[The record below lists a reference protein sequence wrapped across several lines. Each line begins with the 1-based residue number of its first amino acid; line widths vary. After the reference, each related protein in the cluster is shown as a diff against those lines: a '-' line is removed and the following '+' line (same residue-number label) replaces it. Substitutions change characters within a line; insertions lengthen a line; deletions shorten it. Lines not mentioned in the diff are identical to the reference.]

1 MDNGEPGWG
10 SRRPVWNSWK
20 PGWDSGELRWT
31 MESLVG
37 AVDDLCRTVGSLGKT
52 LLILCGIVRI
62 LSVAVG
68 IPDGTGGVICQEIPT
83 ISLTTCMIHCNVF
96 ILLFFSTAGKVQVPW
111 VQA

>member
-1 MDNGEPGWG
+1 M
-10 SRRPVWNSWK
+10 WNSWK
-20 PGWDSGELRWT
+20 PGWDSGELCWT

-37 AVDDLCRTVGSLGKT
+37 AVDDLCRTVGSLSKT

-68 IPDGTGGVICQEIPT
+68 IPDGTGGVSARKYQPSPLPPI
-83 ISLTTCMIHCNVF
+83 MIHCNVF
-96 ILLFFSTAGKVQVPW
+96 ILFFFSTTGKVQVPW

>member
-20 PGWDSGELRWT
+20 PGWDSGELCWT

-83 ISLTTCMIHCNVF
+83 ISLTTHYDS
-96 ILLFFSTAGKVQVPW
+96 L
-111 VQA
+111 